1 MNPTAV
7 SLPDEETVI
16 LNGISGPEIRSQ
28 LERILRSRAFIQ
40 SHRIRRFLQFIVEE
54 SLLGQPHRLKEYL
67 IGLEVFDR
75 RDAFD
80 PRVDSIVR
88 VEARRLRHKLEEY
101 YRSEGRE
108 DLIRITLRKGSYV
121 PIFEPRT
128 AAPSLGILEQRRA
141 IAIAP
146 LAVINAHSDSDPVA
160 EEIRRRLAHVLIREG
175 CFQVISK
182 SPEASPTNGSNGGGN
197 GHAST
202 ANRPD
207 FVVEG
212 SIEFRQDDFHL
223 ILQLA
228 RYADR
233 SYIWSGAVDGQIG
246 DLSGVEQM
254 ARSLVS
260 DLMTP
265 STDIAMRRHA
275 AHKESLDFYLE
286 GRYFWKLATPDNIR
300 QSVNLFSKAVESD
313 QNYAAALAALA
324 EALLVSSMF
333 GLFPPSATG
342 PRMKEAAAKATA
354 LDPSLPEGHVA
365 LGSILSI
372 VDWDWS
378 AGEQELEKAIQLDHH
393 DPVGHLAYG
402 IQLACRGQL
411 EAAVVEVERALEL
424 DPASLFPNFILG
436 WLHGVSR
443 RFDEAIAQH
452 SLVARLAPDYGLP
465 QLGLGLAFAG
475 KGQFTDAI
483 AHFTNASQMKC
494 RSLLH
499 GQMGYCY
506 ARAGRTDEAQRELA
520 SLGIRSEENY
530 VSPVSFASIYAGME
544 DKEKALDALE
554 QAVALRDTSLPLQL
568 LGTEFDSVRSDPRF
582 QALRHKIG
590 LTEPSNL

>member
-16 LNGISGPEIRSQ
+16 LNGITGPEIRSQ

-141 IAIAP
+141 IAIAA
-146 LAVINAHSDSDPVA
+146 LTLINAPSDAEPVA

-182 SPEASPTNGSNGGGN
+182 FPEASPTNGGNGGGN
-197 GHAST
+197 GHASA

-212 SIEFRQDDFHL
+212 SLEFRQDDFHL

-246 DLSGVEQM
+246 ALAPVEQI

-265 STDIAMRRHA
+265 SSDIAMRRHS

-286 GRYFWKLATPDNIR
+286 GRYFWKLATPDTIR
-300 QSVNLFSKAVESD
+300 QSVNLFSKAVEPD
-313 QNYAAALAALA
+313 QNYAAAWAALA

-333 GLFPPSATG
+333 GLYPTSSTG
-342 PRMKEAAAKATA
+342 PRMKEAATKATV

-365 LGSILSI
+365 LGAILSI
-372 VDWDWS
+372 VDWDWM

-411 EAAVVEVERALEL
+411 DQALVEIERALEL

-530 VSPVSFASIYAGME
+530 VSPVSFASIYAGLG
-544 DKEKALDALE
+544 DKEKTLGALE

-568 LGTEFDSVRSDPRF
+568 LGTEFDSVRAEPRF
-582 QALRHKIG
+582 LALRQKIG
-590 LTEPSNL
+590 LTPPSNL

>member
-7 SLPDEETVI
+7 SEEETII
-16 LNGISGPEIRSQ
+16 LNGIPGPDIRSQ

-108 DLIRITLRKGSYV
+108 DSVRITLRKGSYV
-121 PIFEPRT
+121 PIFEPR
-128 AAPSLGILEQRRA
+128 ASAPILGALEQRRA

-146 LAVINAHSDSDPVA
+146 LAVINGHPGTEPVG
-160 EEIRRRLAHVLIREG
+160 EEIRRRLSHVLIREG

-182 SPEASPTNGSNGGGN
+182 SPETPSENADGNGATNGHVGP
-197 GHAST
+197 AS
-202 ANRPD
+202 RPD
-207 FVVEG
+207 FLVEG
-212 SIEFRQDDFHL
+212 SLEFRQDDFHL

-228 RYADR
+228 RSTDR
-233 SYIWSGAVDGQIG
+233 SYIWSGAVDGQLG
-246 DLSGVEQM
+246 DLAAVEQL

-265 STDIAMRRHA
+265 AGDTAMRRLA
-275 AHKESLDFYLE
+275 ARKESLDCYLE

-300 QSVNLFSKAVESD
+300 QSINLFSKAVESD
-313 QNYAAALAALA
+313 QNYAAAWAALA
-324 EALLVSSMF
+324 ESLLFSSMF
-333 GLFPPSATG
+333 GLFAPSTTA
-342 PRMKEAAAKATA
+342 PRIKEAATKAAT
-354 LDPSLPEGHVA
+354 LDSSLPEGHVA
-365 LGSILSI
+365 LGAILSL

-378 AGEQELEKAIQLDHH
+378 AGEQELDKAIQLDHH
-393 DPVGHLAYG
+393 DPVGHIAYG
-402 IQLACRGQL
+402 MQLACRGQL
-411 EAAVVEVERALEL
+411 EAALAEVERALEL

-436 WLHGVSR
+436 WLHGVCR
-443 RFDEAIAQH
+443 RFDDAIAQH

-465 QLGLGLAFAG
+465 QLGLGLAYAG

-520 SLGIRSEENY
+520 SLGIRSEDNY
-530 VSPVSFASIYAGME
+530 VSPVSFASIYSGLG
-544 DKEKALDALE
+544 DHEKTLEFLE
-554 QAVALRDTSLPLQL
+554 QAVAVRDTSLPLQL
-568 LGTEFDSVRSDPRF
+568 LGTEFDSVRDNSRF
-582 QALRHKIG
+582 LALRQKIG
-590 LTEPSNL
+590 LA